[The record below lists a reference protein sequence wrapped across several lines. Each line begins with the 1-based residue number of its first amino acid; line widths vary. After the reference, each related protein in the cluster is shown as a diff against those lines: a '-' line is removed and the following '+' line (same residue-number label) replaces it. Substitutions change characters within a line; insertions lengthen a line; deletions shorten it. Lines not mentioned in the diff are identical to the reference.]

1 MASGNDSPGADPS
14 NLWGNARGGSALHT
28 ELKPRAEPS
37 PGGARDG
44 DAIRLQQ
51 VSRTYRDRRGAGVH
65 ALAGVSLHAG
75 HGELLAV
82 VGPSGCG

>member
-37 PGGARDG
+37 PGGARGGDGIRDG

-75 HGELLAV
+75 HG
-82 VGPSGCG
+82 